1 VRQSFDYQ
9 TGYDVV
15 VCGGGMAGVA
25 AALAAARHGRKT
37 CLLEKTVFPGGLAT
51 AGNVLIYLPLS
62 DRRGRQVTF
71 GLAEELL
78 KASIAY
84 GPGEVHVI
92 NDYAQGHQSVFN
104 PASFILALDEL
115 LLAAGVEVWFDSLVC
130 GVQTARGTITGVAVE
145 NKSGRGLVKG
155 KTFVDAT
162 GDADLAFRAGAPCA
176 VQENFM
182 TIWAA
187 GASPAL
193 DKAIRDRLGFAL
205 PVSSFDLDIDA
216 AKTKIAALDAVAEVE
231 LRVAAGGVF
240 EVAVTERRPA
250 LIWRQGEELELIDG
264 AGRRVAMVLNRADRP
279 DLPVIAGIGAGK
291 AAPEALQIIAA
302 TGPLLPRMRGL
313 VRMGER
319 RWDLVLDRNQR
330 ILLPADNPVRA
341 LERLL
346 ALDKAEDLLKR
357 DILTVDLR
365 NAQRPTLRLA
375 PHALKAL
382 RRAQGIE
389 TAESDL

>member
-1 VRQSFDYQ
+1 MQSLTADRRYVARVPPPVTRAAAAPAAVRRDPAPTRMAYRMQRLWLTPLFRV
-9 TGYDVV
+9 TMRVGLPAFLVV
-15 VCGGGMAGVA
+15 FVAGVWLA
-25 AALAAARHGRKT
+25 DEGRRAALVSQMDAARSVIAERP
-37 CLLEKTVFPGGLAT
+37 EFMVS
-51 AGNVLIYLPLS
+51 VL
-62 DRRGRQVTF
+62 Q
-71 GLAEELL
+71 
-78 KASIAY
+78 
-84 GPGEVHVI
+84 
-92 NDYAQGHQSVFN
+92 
-104 PASFILALDEL
+104 
-115 LLAAGVEVWFDSLVC
+115 
-130 GVQTARGTITGVAVE
+130 IT
-145 NKSGRGLVKG
+145 
-155 KTFVDAT
+155 
-162 GDADLAFRAGAPCA
+162 
-176 VQENFM
+176 
-182 TIWAA
+182 

-205 PVSSFDLDIDA
+205 PVSSFDLDLEA

-250 LIWRQGEELELIDG
+250 LIWRQGEELSLIDG
-264 AGRRVAMVLNRADRP
+264 AGRRVAMVLNRSDRP
-279 DLPVIAGIGAGK
+279 DLPVIAGLGAGK

-313 VRMGER
+313 ERMGDR

-389 TAESDL
+389 TAESEL